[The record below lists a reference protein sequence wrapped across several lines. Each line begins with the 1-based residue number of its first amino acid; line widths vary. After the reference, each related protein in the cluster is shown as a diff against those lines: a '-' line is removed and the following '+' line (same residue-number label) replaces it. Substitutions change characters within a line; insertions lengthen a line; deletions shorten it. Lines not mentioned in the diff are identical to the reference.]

1 MASMEKTKEKT
12 EKKVS
17 FKKKLQ
23 QQITATLDSS
33 LSGLKDILGQKKFD
47 SRIRKAA
54 KLLSEGIKE
63 NATQKVKK
71 DNKKT
76 SKKKTDDTGP
86 AEEN

>member
-1 MASMEKTKEKT
+1 MATMEKTKQKP

-17 FKKKLQ
+17 FKKKLP

>member
-1 MASMEKTKEKT
+1 MEKTKPKN
-12 EKKVS
+12 EKKIS

-33 LSGLKDILGQKKFD
+33 LSGLKDMLGEKKFN

-63 NATQKVKK
+63 NGTQKVKK

-76 SKKKTDDTGP
+76 SKKKPEATGP
-86 AEEN
+86 TSDS